1 VTPDHDPPLEVQG
14 TGFRALNDRRDSD
27 MTRTY
32 VKVMVLEGAIIVGL
46 LIFGRLFS

>member
-1 VTPDHDPPLEVQG
+1 MSPDHDPPPEVQG

-32 VKVMVLEGAIIVGL
+32 VQVMILEAVIIVVL
-46 LIFGRLFS
+46 LIFGRIFS